1 MAVKTAHAKG
11 LLRLPLAA
19 RRAYRL
25 AITTSLV
32 LAMAYGF
39 GLSIAFIAPLF
50 VVILSAKPAPP
61 PGPKQLLILLLAV
74 MISLGVGIVLG
85 PLLRGAPL
93 PALVIIVAGLFIS
106 NRLAL
111 QPGKAAVGTLLALGV
126 TVIAA
131 ASSISPTLAS
141 TLISALVAGIALAVV
156 GQWLVYPFFPEDPAP
171 RQAPPPPVNIA
182 HANWLCWRAT
192 AIVIPAFLLTLTNPA
207 AYLPLTVKSI
217 LLGREAS
224 QLKLREANREMIG
237 STLLGGLCAIVIWSL
252 LSLAVSLWFY
262 SAWML
267 LVCLPLASG
276 MYGAVRTR
284 FKPTFWMG
292 TLTTM
297 IILLGAAV
305 QDSAN
310 GKDVYQAF
318 FVRISLFL
326 AVAVYA
332 AAAMAMLEFWR
343 ERRAVKKNEVKVTP
357 C

>member
-1 MAVKTAHAKG
+1 MV
-11 LLRLPLAA
+11 LPRLPLAA

-25 AITTSLV
+25 AFSTSLV

-39 GLSIAFIAPLF
+39 GLAIPFVAPLF

-74 MISLGVGIVLG
+74 AVSLGVGVILG
-85 PLLRGAPL
+85 PLLHGAPL
-93 PALVIIVAGLFIS
+93 PALAIIIAGLYVS

-111 QPGKAAVGTLLALGV
+111 QPGKAAVGTLLALGL

-131 ASSISPTLAS
+131 ASGISPTLAS
-141 TLISALVAGIALAVV
+141 GIISTLVLGIALAVL

-171 RQAPPPPVNIA
+171 QVAPPPPPSA
-182 HANWLCWRAT
+182 ADSNWLCWRAT
-192 AIVIPAFLLTLTNPA
+192 AIVIPAFVLTLTNPA

-224 QLKLREANREMIG
+224 QLRLRDANREMIV
-237 STLLGGLCAIVIWSL
+237 STLLGGACAIGVWSL
-252 LSLAVSLWFY
+252 LSLAVNLWFY
-262 SAWML
+262 AGWIL
-267 LVCLPLASG
+267 LITLFLASG
-276 MYGAVRTR
+276 MYGVLRTS
-284 FKPTFWMG
+284 FKPSFWMASM
-292 TLTTM
+292 TTM

-318 FVRISLFL
+318 VVRIALFL
-326 AVAVYA
+326 AVAFYA
-332 AAAMAMLEFWR
+332 AAAMAVLEYWR
-343 ERRAVKKNEVKVTP
+343 ARRMQKSNKE
-357 C
+357 

>member
-1 MAVKTAHAKG
+1 MFVRAAKCIKST
-11 LLRLPLAA
+11 RLPLAA

-25 AITTSLV
+25 AFSTSLV

-39 GLSIAFIAPLF
+39 GLGIPLLAPLF
-50 VVILSAKPAPP
+50 VVILSAKPSPP
-61 PGPKQLLILLLAV
+61 PGPKQLFILLLAV
-74 MISLGVGIVLG
+74 MVSLGVGVILG
-85 PLLRGAPL
+85 PLLQGAPL
-93 PALVIIVAGLFIS
+93 PALVLIVLGLYIS

-141 TLISALVAGIALAVV
+141 TLISALVASIALAVV
-156 GQWLVYPFFPEDPAP
+156 GQWLVYPFFPEDVVAAK
-171 RQAPPPPVNIA
+171 APPPPANSSDS
-182 HANWLCWRAT
+182 NWLCWRAT

-207 AYLPLTVKSI
+207 SYLPLTVKSI

-224 QLKLREANREMIG
+224 QLKLREANVEMIG
-237 STLLGGLCAIVIWSL
+237 STLLGGACAIVIWGL

-262 SAWML
+262 AAWML
-267 LVCLPLASG
+267 LVCLLLASG
-276 MYGAVRTR
+276 MYGVIRTG
-284 FKPTFWMG
+284 FKPSFWMG
-292 TLTTM
+292 TMTTM

-318 FVRISLFL
+318 LVRISLFL
-326 AVAVYA
+326 LVAVYA
-332 AAAMAMLEFWR
+332 AAAMAALNYWR
-343 ERRAVKKNEVKVTP
+343 TRRQLKSGDE
-357 C
+357 

>member
-1 MAVKTAHAKG
+1 MILTRTAQRFARP
-11 LLRLPLAA
+11 RLPLAA

-25 AITTSLV
+25 AISTSLV
-32 LAMAYGF
+32 LAMAYGL
-39 GLSIAFIAPLF
+39 GLAIPFVAPLF

-61 PGPKQLLILLLAV
+61 PGPKQLLLLLAV
-74 MISLGVGIVLG
+74 VMVSLGVGVFLG
-85 PLLRGAPL
+85 PLLQGAPL
-93 PALVIIVAGLFIS
+93 PALAIIIAGLYLS
-106 NRLAL
+106 SRLAL

-141 TLISALVAGIALAVV
+141 MLISTLVVGIALAVL

-171 RQAPPPPVNIA
+171 KMTAPESGAVVDA
-182 HANWLCWRAT
+182 HWLCWRAT
-192 AIVIPAFLLTLTNPA
+192 AIVLPAFLLTLTNPA

-224 QLKLREANREMIG
+224 QLSLREASREMIG
-237 STLLGGLCAIVIWSL
+237 STLLGGCCAIVVWSL
-252 LSLAVSLWFY
+252 LSLAVNLWFY
-262 SAWML
+262 FSWML
-267 LVCLPLASG
+267 LMCLLLASA
-276 MYGAVRTR
+276 MYGAWRTGL
-284 FKPTFWMG
+284 KPSFWMA
-292 TLTTM
+292 TMTTM

-318 FVRISLFL
+318 LVRMALFL

-332 AAAMAMLEFWR
+332 GAAMAMLEYWR
-343 ERRAVKKNEVKVTP
+343 ARKIQHLRNSGR
-357 C
+357 